1 MFRQGIWL
9 RDGGITHAL
18 EQTNRD
24 ALLGVVADTRRE
36 HPVAD
41 REGLG
46 RWALSVPI
54 EDWLKLRLK
63 YPDLAA
69 PDAQIKT
76 RAWLAFMGSDESAPY
91 RMREGRI

>member
-18 EQTNRD
+18 EQPGRD
-24 ALLGVVADTRRE
+24 ALLGMVADTRRE
-36 HPVAD
+36 HPIAD

-46 RWALSVPI
+46 RWAVSVPF
-54 EDWLKLRLK
+54 EDWLGLIRK
-63 YPDLAA
+63 YPDLQA

-76 RAWLAFMGSDESAPY
+76 RAWLRFIASDESNPY